1 MRCHNGRRMSDSTPR
16 ILYIAGAGR
25 SGTTLL
31 AMLLGE
37 LPACVSVGE
46 VRHMW
51 QRGVRENQLCA
62 CGHPFAECPF
72 WTAVGE
78 RAFGG
83 WDASEAARQVEL
95 LARVDR
101 LRHFPQVAVGGVSSR
116 FRAELREY
124 AERQRRVYVAVAGV
138 SGRRV
143 IVESSKSPTYA
154 VTLRAVAGMDVDV
167 IHLVRDSR
175 AVAYSWTRTRVMPEI
190 QDRAAH
196 MATFRPAQASLTW
209 LGNNLAIDSMW
220 ALGLHPTVMRY
231 EALARDPVG
240 EIERVLRPRVPE
252 ALSAGLDRLKGPSVE
267 VGTHHTVAGNP
278 MRFSSGRLTLA
289 ADEEWRARM
298 PRADRRLVA
307 AMTAPLLARYGYP
320 LSGR

>member
-1 MRCHNGRRMSDSTPR
+1 MSDSQPR

-62 CGHPFAECPF
+62 CGLPFAECPF
-72 WTAVGE
+72 WSAVGE

-83 WDASEAARQVEL
+83 WDAAEAARQVEL
-95 LARVDR
+95 LRRVDR
-101 LRHFPQVAVGGVSSR
+101 LRHFPQVAVRGVSAR
-116 FRAELREY
+116 FRADLAEY
-124 AERQRRVYVAVAGV
+124 AARQRRVYEAVAGV
-138 SGRRV
+138 SGRHV

-154 VTLRAVAGMDVDV
+154 VILRSVAGLDVNV
-167 IHLVRDSR
+167 VHLVRDSR

-190 QDRAAH
+190 RDRDAH
-196 MATFRPAQASLTW
+196 MATFRPSQASLTW

-220 ALGLHPTVMRY
+220 GLGLHPTVMRY
-231 EALARDPVG
+231 EALVRDPVR
-240 EIERVLRPRVPE
+240 EIERALRSRVPE
-252 ALSAGLDRLKGPSVE
+252 ALAAGLDRLRGPSVE
-267 VGTHHTVAGNP
+267 LGTQHTVAGNP
-278 MRFSSGRLTLA
+278 VRFRSGPLELA
-289 ADEEWRARM
+289 PDEEWRARM
-298 PRADRRLVA
+298 PRGDQRLVA

-320 LSGR
+320 LRTR